1 MARPFRF
8 LGAVMPFAHHRHFV
22 ALLLPLSACA
32 SPPSQQ
38 PDRNTAIV
46 DVVPVHAAG
55 GALRQF
61 SGVVRPYRET
71 MLAFKRPGRV
81 LTLTVQVGDTVRAG
95 QVLGRLG
102 KADADAGAA
111 QAEAELAAATADART
126 AQDAADRSRGLDGI
140 GALSSAE
147 VRQRALAARAAAA
160 KVAAAAAVV
169 RRSRD
174 MLSDAVLVAPQAGV
188 VTARLTEPGSVVEA
202 GSAVLKLASGA
213 PEVEIHAPADLRLT
227 SGMMADVGMPGRAG
241 TFTARLR
248 RLAPEGDPTSHL
260 RDARFVLSGTGS
272 PPPYNSIVT
281 LTLRTPTP
289 DQQVRVPL
297 SAIGD
302 ADRRPYVWTL
312 QPDSHIRR
320 QPVRIAAWL
329 GRDALVTGLRD
340 GQSIVATAA
349 DTLVDGQSVVDAGIE
364 PGFH

>member
-1 MARPFRF
+1 
-8 LGAVMPFAHHRHFV
+8 MPFARHRHFV

-102 KADADAGAA
+102 KADAAAGAA

-147 VRQRALAARAAAA
+147 VRQRALAARATAA

-174 MLSDAVLVAPQAGV
+174 MLSDAILIAPQDGV
-188 VTARLTEPGSVVEA
+188 ITARLVEPGSVVEA

-213 PEVEIHAPADLRLT
+213 PEVEIHAPADLRLM
-227 SGMMADVGMPGRAG
+227 SGVMADVGMPGRAG

-272 PPPYNSIVT
+272 PPPYNSMVT
-281 LTLRTPTP
+281 LTLRTPRRTSRSASP
-289 DQQVRVPL
+289 VCHRRCGQAPL
-297 SAIGD
+297 CLD
-302 ADRRPYVWTL
+302 AAA
-312 QPDSHIRR
+312 R
-320 QPVRIAAWL
+320 QPHPA
-329 GRDALVTGLRD
+329 
-340 GQSIVATAA
+340 S
-349 DTLVDGQSVVDAGIE
+349 AGAHR
-364 PGFH
+364 GMAGARCAGHGSA